1 MYYAMKSHIKMVLA
15 REVGWIGKDNGNGGS
30 GPLLPKSMCPFF
42 FLFPKASELM
52 ARQATRQKPPWNP
65 KMYHILNF

>member
-42 FLFPKASELM
+42 FPLPKS
-52 ARQATRQKPPWNP
+52 
-65 KMYHILNF
+65 F